1 MFRIL
6 DVSSLVL
13 ISIPANIDG
22 SETYQ
27 VLSNINIHFS
37 LANTIFG
44 VISRDST
51 SAADCQDF
59 FLMLL
64 RFLSHLTSDIR
75 SFSIRQAQLRELQ
88 VSNLVASPVHR
99 GSLIIFFARYFVWSI
114 VQQSTQV

>member
-51 SAADCQDF
+51 SVADCQDF
-59 FLMLL
+59 FFNVVTFFITFDFGYQVVFNTATPIT
-64 RFLSHLTSDIR
+64 RITSK
-75 SFSIRQAQLRELQ
+75 
-88 VSNLVASPVHR
+88 
-99 GSLIIFFARYFVWSI
+99 
-114 VQQSTQV
+114 